1 MLVWTFILERTV
13 VVYLASTYPKNDLQ
27 SRGRSRMRLHLPR
40 LYGPRQTTE
49 DEDTHRPTRP
59 VGTGVS
65 SANMPPTQPWVRLG
79 CPGKGHVSG
88 GERVETGP
96 VVVAKLRIWKT
107 T

>member
-1 MLVWTFILERTV
+1 
-13 VVYLASTYPKNDLQ
+13 
-27 SRGRSRMRLHLPR
+27 MRLHLPR